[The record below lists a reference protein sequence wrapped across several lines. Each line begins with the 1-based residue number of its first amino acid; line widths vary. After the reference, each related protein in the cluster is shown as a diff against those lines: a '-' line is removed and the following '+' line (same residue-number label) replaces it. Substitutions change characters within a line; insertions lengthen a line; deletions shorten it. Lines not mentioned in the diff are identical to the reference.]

1 MGSPPAA
8 SHRPRNGPTHS
19 PTTRSLVHSQK
30 TTLFMQSHAAYL
42 AQDRRRSSGKNQERI
57 QLPRIG
63 ARSLC
68 QPWMNGNMHGRLLLL
83 VTLCT
88 LPGSAAFTATRVF
101 GHRPAA
107 RRSAVSAWMQADGDP
122 LASAFAKEA
131 AKRAQQQAAQP
142 SGSDKPATAADQPFT
157 GIKEIVLDR
166 DGKAMAIPRRPAP
179 PPSTTQADEVK
190 GLLQSPSFL
199 FGSLVSVASLVLLL
213 AIAQADANA
222 SL

>member
-1 MGSPPAA
+1 
-8 SHRPRNGPTHS
+8 
-19 PTTRSLVHSQK
+19 
-30 TTLFMQSHAAYL
+30 
-42 AQDRRRSSGKNQERI
+42 
-57 QLPRIG
+57 
-63 ARSLC
+63 
-68 QPWMNGNMHGRLLLL
+68 MNGNMHGRLLLL